1 MYAKGWG
8 LMDDKTLEKLYILI
22 EKQIDDNLTDTE
34 AAKLEELILKNK
46 EARSIYMDATSH
58 NAMLFEQGL
67 KSEDS
72 ESSNSSKKVIVYQ
85 FALLAAA
92 ALIAFM
98 FIAPKKATIPQ
109 DNSIAVLSKTED
121 CEWSGSSLP
130 TESGSRLNSGNLN
143 LIKGLATVKF
153 HSGAEV
159 IIEAPAEIEL
169 INSMHCLVK
178 NGTVMADVPDS
189 AHGFTIDTPK
199 AKAIDHGTKFV
210 VSYSKNSEKSLVEVI
225 EGEVEVKPHLQEKS
239 EHFFEGH
246 TALISKMN
254 IMKRIKSNGERL
266 VLGQTKERDTNHISI
281 GTNYGQGMDQAID
294 LSKGTKNKHRYY
306 LTVKHTKTELR
317 RKSYMKFDLSK
328 LESAK
333 IKSVK
338 FRIRAVPTGYG
349 SASLIPEDVKF
360 SIYGLTDESMDYWN
374 EKSIKWENAPANV
387 DASNKLDESKAVKLG
402 SFGFKRSVR
411 DGIMSVS
418 TDELKNFIASDSN
431 GLVTLV
437 IVRESGEFHNSG
449 MVHAFASKE
458 HPIDSPPTLEFEID

>member
-1 MYAKGWG
+1 M
-8 LMDDKTLEKLYILI
+8 MDDKTIEELYILI
-22 EKQIDDNLTDTE
+22 DKQIDENLTEEE
-34 AAKLEELILKNK
+34 AQKLEKLILENE
-46 EARSIYMDATSH
+46 EARSIYMDVTSY

-67 KSEDS
+67 KSAPVENND
-72 ESSNSSKKVIVYQ
+72 SSKKILVYQ

-98 FIAPKKATIPQ
+98 FIAPAKDLTPKDT
-109 DNSIAVLSKTED
+109 SIAVLSKTED

-130 TESGSRLNSGNLN
+130 TESGSKLGAGNLN

-153 HSGAEV
+153 NSGAEV

-189 AHGFTIDTPK
+189 AHGFTIDTPR

-210 VSYSKNSEKSLVEVI
+210 VSYSRSSEKSLVEVL
-225 EGEVEVKPHLQEKS
+225 EGEVEVKPHEQAKS
-239 EHFFEGH
+239 EHFFQGH
-246 TALISKMN
+246 TAVINKKN
-254 IMKRIKSNGERL
+254 VMKRLESDAERKL
-266 VLGQTKERDTNHISI
+266 HSKTDEPETNIISI
-281 GTNYGQGMDQAID
+281 GTNYGRGMDQAID

-306 LTVKHTKTELR
+306 LTVKHSKSELR

-338 FRIRAVPTGYG
+338 FKVRAVPTGYG

-360 SIYGLTDESMDYWN
+360 AVYGLTDESLDSWDEN
-374 EKSIKWENAPANV
+374 TIKWENAPANV
-387 DASNKLDESKAVKLG
+387 EPSNKLKESQAVKLG
-402 SFGFKRSVR
+402 EFGFKRSFI
-411 DGIMSVS
+411 DGVISVS
-418 TDELKNFIASDSN
+418 TDDLKNFIQSDTN
-431 GLVTLV
+431 GLVTL
-437 IVRESGEFHNSG
+437 ILVRESGEFHQSG
-449 MVHAFASKE
+449 LVHAFASKE
-458 HPIDSPPTLEFEID
+458 HPIDSPPTLEFEVDQ